1 MQQEVRVLKN
11 EKGVIFAYITVC
23 IVWGSTY
30 LAMRV
35 AVGGFPPELFAGM
48 RFLLAGIIVMA
59 YAVAAKK
66 EFPISG
72 KDVIKAAV
80 PGILMLMGSNGLV
93 MWAEQWVHSGI
104 TSLLLSVTPLFVALV
119 EVIVLRDT
127 KIGTIG
133 WGCLIMGFLGTVM
146 LVVSGAGI
154 GSVDAKGGFL
164 VLAAA
169 LLWSLGSI
177 YSSRVKFTGNIA
189 THIAIQ
195 MLAAG
200 TGLTI
205 LGLILGEAKKVSLS
219 TNVVLALVYLV
230 IFGSIAGYSC
240 NMYVLSKWPASKA
253 ITSAYVNPIVAVILG
268 VVILNEQINPAM
280 ILCMIITL
288 GSVVLLHFI
297 KYGMLKGK

>member
-1 MQQEVRVLKN
+1 MKN

-23 IVWGSTY
+23 VLWGSTY

-35 AVGGFPPELFAGM
+35 AVEGFPPELFAGM
-48 RFLLAGIIVMA
+48 RFLLAGIIVMF
-59 YAVAAKK
+59 YALATKK
-66 EFPISG
+66 EFPHSG
-72 KDVIKAAV
+72 KDVVKSAV
-80 PGILMLMGSNGLV
+80 PGVLMLMGSNGLV

-104 TSLLLSVTPLFVALV
+104 TSLLLSVTPLFVALI

-127 KIGTIG
+127 RIGRMG
-133 WGCLIMGFLGTVM
+133 WACLIMGFVGTAM
-146 LVVSGAGI
+146 LVVSGAGV
-154 GSVDAKGGFL
+154 GSVDIKGGLL
-164 VLAAA
+164 VLTAA

-177 YSSRVKFTGNIA
+177 YSSRVKFSGNIA

-200 TGLTI
+200 TGLTM
-205 LGLILGEAKKVSLS
+205 LGLILGEAERVSLS
-219 TNVVLALVYLV
+219 TNMVMALIYLV

-253 ITSAYVNPIVAVILG
+253 ITSAYVNPVVAVILG
-268 VVILNEQINPAM
+268 VAILNERINPAM
-280 ILCMIITL
+280 VLCMIITL

-297 KYGMLKGK
+297 KYGMIKGK